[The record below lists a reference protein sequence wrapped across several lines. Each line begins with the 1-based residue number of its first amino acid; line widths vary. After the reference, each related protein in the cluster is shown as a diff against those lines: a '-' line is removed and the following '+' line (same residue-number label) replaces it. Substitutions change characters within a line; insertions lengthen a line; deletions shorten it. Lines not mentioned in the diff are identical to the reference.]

1 MTWAFTNAGNEPIT
15 VTVGDF
21 LRRAD
26 CSDNEG
32 SVPVMPFLWLTSDT
46 LTLGAREEGFI
57 ERRMSILDYRRLN
70 AEDEDCLSYSIK
82 VVTSTRTI
90 DYDPD
95 GDIKP

>member
-1 MTWAFTNAGNEPIT
+1 M
-15 VTVGDF
+15 TVGDF
-21 LRRAD
+21 LRRVD
-26 CSDNEG
+26 CSDDEG
-32 SVPVMPFLWLTSDT
+32 TVPVMPFLWLTSDT

-57 ERRMSILDYRRLN
+57 DGRVDPDYVRLN